1 MEKQFKGAVFFD
13 YDGTLTDKD
22 AGLFVPS
29 PKTVEAINRLRKNG
43 YAAMSKPRGLMRCSR
58 VPVTAHVRAIFPVFW
73 GISGSN
79 STILSTLS
87 PPPGYYLVSAGYCTP
102 KQQGFQP

>member
-29 PKTVEAINRLRKNG
+29 PKTVEAIKRLQKNG
-43 YAAMSKPRGLMRCSR
+43 YAACLATGRSLK
-58 VPVTAHVRAIFPVFW
+58 
-73 GISGSN
+73 
-79 STILSTLS
+79 
-87 PPPGYYLVSAGYCTP
+87 
-102 KQQGFQP
+102 

>member
-29 PKTVEAINRLRKNG
+29 QKTVEAIKCLQKNG
-43 YAAMSKPRGLMRCSR
+43 YAACLATGRSLKY
-58 VPVTAHVRAIFPVFW
+58 VPKFDNPKNKLGAKIPPQPPPPFVALEAKTLK
-73 GISGSN
+73 
-79 STILSTLS
+79 STIM
-87 PPPGYYLVSAGYCTP
+87 A
-102 KQQGFQP
+102 K